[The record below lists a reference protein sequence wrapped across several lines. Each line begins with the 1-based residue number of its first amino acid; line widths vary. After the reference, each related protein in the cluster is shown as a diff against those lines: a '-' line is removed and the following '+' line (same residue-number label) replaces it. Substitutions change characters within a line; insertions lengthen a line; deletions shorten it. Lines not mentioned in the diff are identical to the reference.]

1 MLGEPNWLLMLLPRR
16 GVRGELGVARAFS
29 ARVEVEGGRA
39 RRGGRVVVVEVEG
52 VEVAILAVPHFEGV
66 FGRLVWVY
74 FIVFVRIKYIYS
86 QCQT

>member
-1 MLGEPNWLLMLLPRR
+1 MLGEPNWLLILLPRR
-16 GVRGELGVARAFS
+16 GVRGELGTARAFS

-66 FGRLVWVY
+66 VGCLVWVY
-74 FIVFVRIKYIYS
+74 SMIFMLFECI
-86 QCQT
+86 